1 MLLSQIRYYKPK
13 RGSDVFITDTLFR
26 KTRLKPILSFI
37 ATRTSAPSPSDS
49 GQTTAEY
56 GLIFALVMVTAV
68 VTLIA
73 VGGAVG
79 TLWNSF
85 ITAWPS

>member
-1 MLLSQIRYYKPK
+1 MPS
-13 RGSDVFITDTLFR
+13 T

-37 ATRTSAPSPSDS
+37 ATRIPAMFS
-49 GQTTAEY
+49 GERAQTTAEY
-56 GLIFALVMVTAV
+56 GLIFALVLVTAV
-68 VTLIA
+68 VTMSAL
-73 VGGAVG
+73 GAPVQ